1 MQKRW
6 TLLFTCIT
14 RRTIIFAANRFKST
28 GNKISLMM
36 VTIPLV
42 VIALS
47 CGGEQDKPTVPPEDV
62 TLKLNIAPL
71 KTIPTNQPFSFI
83 VYGDPRENV
92 SVHKQLIEA
101 FFSERDANDIA
112 FIVNTGDLVKH
123 GFEKQEWKNYFIDV
137 VQPITAT
144 VPYFAALGN
153 HDYGELGA
161 CDNFSEVFST
171 YYKNCDF
178 WYSFV
183 YGNSIFIILDANLMT
198 HDKEFNFPKER
209 AERQYYWLEKT
220 LESTSSDTKIK
231 HKFIFFHE
239 APFISAEKLVFG
251 LVTYHLD
258 HAETLRKYQIGDN
271 FFLDIFRQYDV
282 DAVFLG
288 HVHYYE
294 RWVEQYERDSNQR
307 QITWVT
313 SGGGGAKNEIEWE
326 GVTLA
331 LRPPTVLTEEEKNK
345 RISHYN
351 QRAESAEDI
360 ANWSLFQGYPT
371 QDSEA
376 VGGALEKQYCIV
388 HVDGDSVWM
397 EVKNTERDV
406 IESATIKENGIPRKL
421 TFVEVGDA
429 IDTKGERRRTAL
441 QTGIAG
447 ELKSQQMQ

>member
-1 MQKRW
+1 
-6 TLLFTCIT
+6 
-14 RRTIIFAANRFKST
+14 
-28 GNKISLMM
+28 MM
-36 VTIPLV
+36 VTIPLIV
-42 VIALS
+42 MALS
-47 CGGEQDKPTVPPEDV
+47 CGGEQDKPTIPPDDV
-62 TLKLNIAPL
+62 ALKLNIAPL
-71 KTIPTNQPFSFI
+71 KSIPANQPFSFI
-83 VYGDPRENV
+83 VYGDAKDDV
-92 SVHKQLIEA
+92 TVHKRLIEM
-101 FFSERDANDIA
+101 FRREKTSNDVA
-112 FIVNTGDLVKH
+112 FIVNNGDIVND
-123 GFEKQEWKNYFIDV
+123 GFEEQEWKDYFIDI
-137 VQPITAT
+137 VQPIATT
-144 VPYFAALGN
+144 VPYFAAIGN
-153 HDYGELGA
+153 HDYGQRGE
-161 CDNFSEVFST
+161 CENFAEVFSM

-198 HDKEFNFPKER
+198 HEKEFNFLKEQ

-220 LESTSSDTKIK
+220 LKSASSDANIK

-239 APFISAEKLVFG
+239 APFVSAEKLVFG

-258 HAETLRKYQIGDN
+258 HAETLRKYKIGDN

-294 RWVEQYERDSNQR
+294 RWVEQYEKDSKQR

-326 GVTLA
+326 GVILA
-331 LRPPTVLTEEEKNK
+331 LRPPTVLTEEEKSE

-371 QDSEA
+371 QHSET
-376 VGGALEKQYCIV
+376 VRALEKQYCIV

-397 EVKNTERDV
+397 EVKNTEQDV
-406 IESATIKENGIPRKL
+406 IESATIKENGVPGKL
-421 TFVEVGDA
+421 TFIETGGDT
-429 IDTKGERRRTAL
+429 IGITGERRITAL
-441 QTGIAG
+441 QSGIAG
-447 ELKSQQMQ
+447 ELKSQ